1 MAPSPGEHALKMA
14 TQTELDDWA
23 DFALGSEL
31 LTFCNFVLD
40 RTDEVC
46 RADFD
51 EASIEAQ
58 IVVVDRTISLLRS
71 IFIYLSKNI
80 YRG

>member
-1 MAPSPGEHALKMA
+1 MA